1 MSTRSRRDQR
11 LPWSRPIAVAR
22 RAVIKVI
29 KTASLASLSTLNV
42 RTLARSLHVAAVVP
56 LGLALL
62 RGDAVLFFTALVSV
76 GASLRAALGALDGS
90 PTPVGAAVGAAPPP
104 KSAATWEST
113 LAGASPSDDDVMRSE
128 AASEAE
134 FLLAWLR

>member
-1 MSTRSRRDQR
+1 MSTRSPRDQR

-76 GASLRAALGALDGS
+76 GASLRAALGAFDGS

-128 AASEAE
+128 AASEPE

>member
-1 MSTRSRRDQR
+1 MSSHSPRDQR
-11 LPWSRPIAVAR
+11 LPWSRPSAVAR
-22 RAVIKVI
+22 RAVITVI

-76 GASLRAALGALDGS
+76 GASLLAALGALDGS

-128 AASEAE
+128 AASEPE
-134 FLLAWLR
+134 FLLASLR

>member
-1 MSTRSRRDQR
+1 M
-11 LPWSRPIAVAR
+11 
-22 RAVIKVI
+22 
-29 KTASLASLSTLNV
+29 
-42 RTLARSLHVAAVVP
+42 
-56 LGLALL
+56 
-62 RGDAVLFFTALVSV
+62 LFFTALVSV

-113 LAGASPSDDDVMRSE
+113 WAGASPSDDDVMRSE
-128 AASEAE
+128 AASEPE

>member
-1 MSTRSRRDQR
+1 MSSHSPRDQR

-76 GASLRAALGALDGS
+76 GASLLAALGALDGS

-128 AASEAE
+128 AASEPE

>member
-1 MSTRSRRDQR
+1 M
-11 LPWSRPIAVAR
+11 
-22 RAVIKVI
+22 
-29 KTASLASLSTLNV
+29 LASLSTLNV

-76 GASLRAALGALDGS
+76 GASLRAALGAFDGS

-128 AASEAE
+128 AASEPE

>member
-1 MSTRSRRDQR
+1 MSTRSPRDQR

-104 KSAATWEST
+104 KSAATWESS

-128 AASEAE
+128 AASEPE